1 MRHYSVLEENGT
13 IVEREAEQPLVT
25 GNAARLD
32 VTHVGVSH
40 LDGVRDHHVILA
52 LATSGTLP
60 RISIKT
66 GVLSA
71 AYVEASPDVLSR
83 DGVHG
88 RVGLSPAP

>member
-1 MRHYSVLEENGT
+1 MRHNSVLEENGT

-25 GNAARLD
+25 GNAARQD

-52 LATSGTLP
+52 LASSGTLP
-60 RISIKT
+60 RIKT
-66 GVLSA
+66 AVLSA

-88 RVGLSPAP
+88 RVALSPAL